1 MARKGKGKKNKT
13 LETNPPNEADP
24 VTEEV
29 AETITEEVDNNVSVT
44 EMVADNENV
53 AEKATKIKEAA
64 TRKGLLLFKVPKH
77 LKFTNVIISHSNSLY
92 DASGNMKNGSCN
104 SVNV

>member
-1 MARKGKGKKNKT
+1 MKQNKT
-13 LETNPPNEADP
+13 VETNPPNEADP
-24 VTEEV
+24 V
-29 AETITEEVDNNVSVT
+29 TEEVDNNVSVT

-64 TRKGLLLFKVPKH
+64 TRKGSLLFKVPKH
-77 LKFTNVIISHSNSLY
+77 LKFTNVTISQSDSLY

-104 SVNV
+104 SLNV